1 MTEILND
8 QFAALHAER
17 VRTWEPAQLQRN
29 IDQRAGLVAAFD
41 ASAIVRPGDVA
52 PDFTLVDT
60 DGATLDL
67 ATLTADGPL
76 VLVFFRH
83 AGCPAC
89 NLAPPYYA
97 RTLYPHLGAARLVA
111 VSPQVPDR
119 LRAIRDRH
127 ALPFTVASDP
137 DGALARAWGIRFA
150 SDAAATTG
158 AANGDFPYP
167 AVVIVDER
175 RTVRFADASPDW
187 LVRTESPRV
196 LAALAALAALRFAEA
211 A

>member
-1 MTEILND
+1 MTDSLND

-41 ASAIVRPGDVA
+41 PAAIVRPGDRA
-52 PDFTLVDT
+52 PDFTLTDT

-67 ATLTADGPL
+67 AGLTADGPL
-76 VLVFFRH
+76 VLIFFRH
-83 AGCPAC
+83 AACPAC
-89 NLAPPYYA
+89 NLALPYYA
-97 RTLYPHLGAARLVA
+97 RTLYPHIGDARLVA
-111 VSPQVPDR
+111 VSPQLPDR
-119 LRAIRDRH
+119 LRAIRERH

-137 DGALARAWGIRFA
+137 DAALARAWGIRFD
-150 SDAAATTG
+150 SDAAAVTG

-167 AVVIVDER
+167 AVIIVDQR
-175 RTVRFADASPDW
+175 RTVRFVDASPDW
-187 LVRTESPRV
+187 LVRTEAPRI
-196 LAALAALAALRFAEA
+196 LAALGALRFADA